1 MLQGT
6 RSAAVM
12 GAASTLLLVACS
24 SGPQPAP
31 TGSVTT
37 PATTASPSGTSVVT
51 PLRLRTGRA
60 VVRVSGDIHRRLALP
75 LGPSSAYQP
84 PPGQF
89 SLNFL
94 DRSANALIVNG
105 ATPSR
110 TVRTS
115 TALTLTVVIQ
125 AANPLPFPSA
135 HGECTLHVTRHADT
149 RFAASFACRKLS
161 AGRKTINA
169 SGRFQVSK

>member
-115 TALTLTVVIQ
+115 TGLTLTVVVQ
-125 AANPLPFPSA
+125 TSHALVFASA
-135 HGECTLHVTRHADT
+135 RGECSINVTGSGTARLVAG
-149 RFAASFACRKLS
+149 FSCRNLS
-161 AGRKTINA
+161 SDHKTIRA
-169 SGRFQVSK
+169 TGTFEARR